1 MSCRALVVVDHEGL
15 AIAELDAVEPW
26 RASLEEVLSLADSEA
41 PVDQLG
47 DRSVGELAGV
57 EDSLSVEA
65 PTVLRA
71 QGSDVLAWDNHQRAY
86 IALRR
91 LELAVLATP
100 LFGRTIRGLA
110 EALDEQVDEVR
121 SAVGLLG
128 FLGIVEIEVA
138 ADAEP
143 DELPANHSHVNDSLF
158 GDVGAC
164 ADQADD
170 DESHHAV
177 DVEGER
183 PSGEEGENE
192 APSVHSLVTDEP
204 DDNARII
211 DWATTPREVP
221 SQPSAC
227 LPEPILS

>member
-110 EALDEQVDEVR
+110 EALD
-121 SAVGLLG
+121 
-128 FLGIVEIEVA
+128 
-138 ADAEP
+138 
-143 DELPANHSHVNDSLF
+143 
-158 GDVGAC
+158 
-164 ADQADD
+164 
-170 DESHHAV
+170 
-177 DVEGER
+177 
-183 PSGEEGENE
+183 
-192 APSVHSLVTDEP
+192 
-204 DDNARII
+204 
-211 DWATTPREVP
+211 
-221 SQPSAC
+221 
-227 LPEPILS
+227 